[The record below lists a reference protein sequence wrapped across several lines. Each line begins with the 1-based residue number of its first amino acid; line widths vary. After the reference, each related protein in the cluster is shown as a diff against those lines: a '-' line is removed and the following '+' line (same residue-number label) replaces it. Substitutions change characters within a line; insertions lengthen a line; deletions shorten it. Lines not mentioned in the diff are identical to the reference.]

1 LIGTARSLIPRRTL
15 FDNPTFFG
23 AKISP
28 DGCWISWLAPVD
40 GVLNVWMAP
49 ANDIEVGEPVTRTTG
64 RPINWQDWS
73 ADGRFLMFLNDET
86 GDENQHLF
94 VIDPMTHV
102 MRDVTPL
109 ANVNVQLSL
118 WSPDAPGDVA
128 VKINDRDAR
137 WHDLYRIDLATG
149 QRTLIWENT
158 DELLNIHLDWH
169 LRPRHAR
176 SNAPHGGSR
185 LWRIDGTT
193 LTPWRDVPY
202 EDMITTWAGL
212 FNRGNER
219 VLLLSSLGRETAAYY
234 WHDWTT
240 GKETLIAEHAKA
252 DCSHLVLHPTTYE
265 VDAAAVTAA
274 RQEWVRIAPGISADF
289 ALLRTRLAG
298 FEFYVESQTDDN
310 RRWIVV
316 AHKAEQPATYYLL
329 DRDQQS
335 LTELFRARP
344 ALVPYR
350 LAPMRIIQTKSRD
363 GLDLVSYLTL
373 PADIE
378 SDRPPEPLPMVLVVH
393 GGPWFRDSYGYR
405 ADHQWLADRG
415 YAVLS
420 VNYRGSTGFGKAFI
434 AASEK
439 QHAAK
444 MHDDLIDMV
453 EWAIRAGI
461 AQRDKIAIFGASY
474 GGLASFIAAT
484 FTPEVFCCS
493 VPVVGI
499 TNLQTLL
506 ESMPPYWA
514 GFAEFM
520 YRSYGDPRTPEGRA
534 LLAERS
540 PIHKVDRIKKPMLI
554 FHGAYDVRC
563 KIAESDAIVA
573 AMQAGGIPVTYV
585 VYPDEG
591 HGFQKPPNRL
601 SYIAIAEAFFAR
613 HLGGAIEPVGRDFE
627 GSSHEV
633 RSGAE
638 ILRGIGAG

>member
-1 LIGTARSLIPRRTL
+1 VIDTARSLIPRRTL

-23 AKISP
+23 AKLSP
-28 DGCWISWLAPVD
+28 DGRWISWLAPVD

-49 ANDIEVGEPVTRTTG
+49 AGDIKAGEPVTRTKG

-86 GDENQHLF
+86 GDENHHLF
-94 VIDPMTHV
+94 VVDPLTHA

-109 ANVNVQLSL
+109 ANISVQLSL
-118 WSPDAPGDVA
+118 WSLEAPGDVA

-137 WHDLYRIDLATG
+137 WHDLYRIELATG

-158 DELLNIHLDWH
+158 DELLDIRLDWH

-176 SNAPHGGSR
+176 SNAPDGGSR
-185 LWRIDGTT
+185 LWRIDGTS
-193 LTPWRDVPY
+193 LRPWRDVPY
-202 EDMITTWAGL
+202 EDNLTTWAGL
-212 FNRGNER
+212 FNRSNER
-219 VLLLSSLGRETAAYY
+219 VLLLTCMGRETAGYY
-234 WHDWTT
+234 WHDWET
-240 GKETLIAEHAKA
+240 GHETLIAEHPRA
-252 DCSHLVLHPTTYE
+252 DCSNVVLHPTTYE
-265 VDAAAVTAA
+265 VDAVAVTAA
-274 RQEWVRIAPGISADF
+274 RREWIHISPSIAADF
-289 ALLRTRLAG
+289 ALLRTRLAD
-298 FEFYVESQTDDN
+298 FEFSVESQTDDN

-316 AHKAEQPATYYLL
+316 AHKAEQPATYFLL

-350 LAPMRIIQTKSRD
+350 LAPMHTVQTKSRD

-378 SDRPPEPLPMVLVVH
+378 GDRPPKPLPMALVVH
-393 GGPWFRDSYGYR
+393 GGPWFRDIYGYR
-405 ADHQWLADRG
+405 GDHQWLADRG

-439 QHAAK
+439 QHAAR

-453 EWAIRAGI
+453 EWAISEGI
-461 AQRDKIAIFGASY
+461 AQRDKVAIFGVSY
-474 GGLASFIAAT
+474 GGLAAFIGAT

-554 FHGAYDVRC
+554 FHGVNDVRC
-563 KIAESDAIVA
+563 KVAESDTIVA
-573 AMQAGGIPVTYV
+573 AMQAKNIPVTYV

-601 SYIAIAEAFFAR
+601 SFIAIAEAFFAH
-613 HLGGAIEPVGRDFE
+613 HLGGACEPVGHDFD

-633 RSGAE
+633 RAGAE
-638 ILRGIGAG
+638 ILLKIGAK

>member
-1 LIGTARSLIPRRTL
+1 MRTARPLIPRRTL

-28 DGCWISWLAPVD
+28 DGRWISWLAPVD

-49 ANDIEVGEPVTRTTG
+49 VSDVKAGEPVTRTKG

-86 GDENQHLF
+86 GDENHHLF
-94 VIDPMTHV
+94 VVDSVTRA

-109 ANVNVQLSL
+109 ANVSIQLSL
-118 WSPDAPGDVA
+118 CSPDAPGDVA

-137 WHDLYRIDLATG
+137 WHDLYRIDLASG
-149 QRTLIWENT
+149 ERTLIWENT
-158 DELLNIHLDWH
+158 QELGHIGLDWH

-176 SNAPHGGSR
+176 SNAPDGGSKR
-185 LWRIDGTT
+185 WRIEGTT
-193 LTPWRDVPY
+193 LRPWFDVPY
-202 EDMITTWAGL
+202 EDNITTWVSH
-212 FNRGNER
+212 FNRSNER
-219 VLLLSSLGRETAAYY
+219 VLLGTSIGRDTAACF
-234 WHDWTT
+234 WHDWAT
-240 GKETLIAEHAKA
+240 GQDTLIAEHPRA
-252 DCSHLVLHPTTYE
+252 DASHLVLHPTTYE
-265 VDAAAVTAA
+265 VDAVGVTAA
-274 RQEWVRIAPGISADF
+274 RQEWIHIAPSIAADF
-289 ALLRTRLAG
+289 ALLEARLAG
-298 FEFYVESQTDDN
+298 FEFSVQSQTDDN
-310 RRWIVV
+310 RRWIVM

-335 LTELFRARP
+335 LTQLFRARP
-344 ALVPYR
+344 ALAPYR
-350 LAPMRIIQTKSRD
+350 LAPMHAVQGKSRD

-373 PADIE
+373 PADIKG
-378 SDRPPEPLPMVLVVH
+378 DRPPQQLPMVLVVH
-393 GGPWFRDSYGYR
+393 GGPWARDSYGYR
-405 ADHQWLADRG
+405 GDHQWLADRG

-420 VNYRGSTGFGKAFI
+420 VNYRGSTGFGKAFV
-434 AASEK
+434 AAGEK

-453 EWAIRAGI
+453 EWAINEGI
-461 AQRDKIAIFGASY
+461 AQRDKVAIFGVSY
-474 GGLASFIAAT
+474 GGLASFIGAT
-484 FTPEVFCCS
+484 FTPDVFCCS

-499 TNLQTLL
+499 TNLQTML
-506 ESMPPYWA
+506 ESIPPYWA

-554 FHGAYDVRC
+554 FHGANDVRC
-563 KIAESDAIVA
+563 KIAESDTIVA
-573 AMQAGGIPVTYV
+573 AMQAKGIPVTYV

-591 HGFQKPPNRL
+591 HGFHKPPNRL
-601 SYIAIAEAFFAR
+601 SYIAMAEAFFAR
-613 HLGGAIEPVGRDFE
+613 HLGGACEPVGRDFE

-633 RSGAE
+633 RAGAD
-638 ILRGIGAG
+638 ILLEIGAT